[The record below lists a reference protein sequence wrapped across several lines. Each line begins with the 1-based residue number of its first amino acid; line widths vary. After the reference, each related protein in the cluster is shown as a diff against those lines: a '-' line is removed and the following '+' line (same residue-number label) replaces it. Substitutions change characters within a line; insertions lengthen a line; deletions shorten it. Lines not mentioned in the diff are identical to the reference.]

1 MRAGWSVIAELCERT
16 GAGIEALTAPM
27 VTAMLTEAVPFY
39 AGITLE
45 EIGGLGV
52 RWQERDAAAS
62 LPAGD
67 LSNEA
72 LVDPPPEPRGLRV
85 TDAPSLW
92 RGPETEHSP
101 SLRFLSTRAR
111 AELSVEDARQA
122 GVANGDEIR
131 LLAGG
136 SACSATVVVRTGV
149 AAGSV
154 FLSGADLPD
163 GEVRI
168 EPARPTVEAVA
179 AGEVHA

>member
-1 MRAGWSVIAELCERT
+1 
-16 GAGIEALTAPM
+16 M

-62 LPAGD
+62 AAGRRPVQR
-67 LSNEA
+67 A
-72 LVDPPPEPRGLRV
+72 RWWTRRRPPEGLRV
-85 TDAPSLW
+85 ADAPSLW

-101 SLRFLSTRAR
+101 SLRFLATRAR

-122 GVANGDEIR
+122 GVAHGDEIG

-136 SACSATVVVRTGV
+136 RPVARPRSCATGV